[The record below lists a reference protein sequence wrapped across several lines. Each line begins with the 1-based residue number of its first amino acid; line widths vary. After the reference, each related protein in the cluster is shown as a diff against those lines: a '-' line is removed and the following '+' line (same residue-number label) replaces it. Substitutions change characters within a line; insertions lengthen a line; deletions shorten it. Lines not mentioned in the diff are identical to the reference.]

1 MNSEHNNCT
10 ALNFTKTTVWSCSCF
25 NGQWIGPIVE
35 IYLKYLLCLW
45 ISRSNFVNASQEK
58 FSPVSKV
65 LHRIQ
70 NKFPDSQSA
79 TVCQI
84 FFLHLYLAFLLL
96 KNKNRWSMLNTVKE
110 KFDFCFAGFWVEHFT
125 FCQFWWRTRC
135 RAFCRRSWNGF
146 PLIYDRW
153 PPSLLRSNARLKSNR
168 PFSFFQQIKPQK
180 VKSRR
185 SDINFVNGR
194 IHKCGLFA
202 IIYQQAHKPRKKI
215 PQRKIQ
221 QRKMQ

>member
-84 FFLHLYLAFLLL
+84 FFLHLYLAFYYWRTRTDGQCWTQWRRNSISVLL
-96 KNKNRWSMLNTVKE
+96 
-110 KFDFCFAGFWVEHFT
+110 CFAGFW
-125 FCQFWWRTRC
+125 
-135 RAFCRRSWNGF
+135 AFESSIFRFASFGGESVSSVLPPFLKWFSFDLRS
-146 PLIYDRW
+146 LAAL
-153 PPSLLRSNARLKSNR
+153 PPSL
-168 PFSFFQQIKPQK
+168 
-180 VKSRR
+180 
-185 SDINFVNGR
+185 
-194 IHKCGLFA
+194 
-202 IIYQQAHKPRKKI
+202 
-215 PQRKIQ
+215 
-221 QRKMQ
+221 

>member
-10 ALNFTKTTVWSCSCF
+10 ALNLTKTTVWSCSCF
-25 NGQWIGPIVE
+25 NGQWNGPIVE

-84 FFLHLYLAFLLL
+84 FVSASISSILSL

-110 KFDFCFAGFWVEHFT
+110 KFDFCFAGFWVEHFS
-125 FCQFWWRTRC
+125 FCQFWWRIGVERFAAVPEMVFLWFTIAGR
-135 RAFCRRSWNGF
+135 
-146 PLIYDRW
+146 
-153 PPSLLRSNARLKSNR
+153 PPS
-168 PFSFFQQIKPQK
+168 
-180 VKSRR
+180 
-185 SDINFVNGR
+185 
-194 IHKCGLFA
+194 FA
-202 IIYQQAHKPRKKI
+202 L
-215 PQRKIQ
+215 
-221 QRKMQ
+221 MLG

>member
-1 MNSEHNNCT
+1 MNTIIIHLRWTVNTIIVLHWTSQ
-10 ALNFTKTTVWSCSCF
+10 KTTVWSCSCF

-84 FFLHLYLAFLLL
+84 FVSASISSILSL

-110 KFDFCFAGFWVEHFT
+110 KFDFCFALFCWLLGFWVEHFS

-146 PLIYDRW
+146 PLIYDQGLPR
-153 PPSLLRSNARLKSNR
+153 PRLPNSPLMPRRLKSFR
-168 PFSFFQQIKPQK
+168 QK
-180 VKSRR
+180 LPPSSMCAKHWFTYCVYSLC
-185 SDINFVNGR
+185 NVF
-194 IHKCGLFA
+194 HL
-202 IIYQQAHKPRKKI
+202 IYDGSSQNSL
-215 PQRKIQ
+215 
-221 QRKMQ
+221 